1 MGYLGG
7 MTTITDMPAL
17 CPAEVVCPN
26 LACPASGRIGIHSH
40 QERRY
45 ICHACKTTF
54 AATTGSPLFGLKTA
68 QWVVLIVL
76 TLVAYGC
83 PVPAIVAAFG
93 LDERTV
99 ASWLKKAGAHAKA
112 VQEELVCSGQVDLGQ
127 VQGDELY
134 VKQQRGTLWM
144 ALAMS
149 VFSRLWLWGAVA
161 PKRDTAL
168 ITQVVAQVRAAAQR
182 GQPILWAVDG
192 FVAWTSAILA
202 VFRDPQPTGKRG
214 RPPLVVWADLHI
226 VQVVKQYTKRRVSA
240 VKRTLAYGSQHAAE
254 ALVAASQVTGGVF
267 NTAYIERLNAT
278 FRTWLPALTRRSRTP
293 ARDTAQIEAAMFW
306 TGVVYNFCRV
316 HHSLGGSPAM
326 AADLTDHVWSIH
338 ELLMFKTASERVHA
352 VL

>member
-1 MGYLGG
+1 MQ
-7 MTTITDMPAL
+7 TPTDILALNPAQ
-17 CPAEVVCPN
+17 AVCPN
-26 LACPASGRIGIHSH
+26 LACTASGRIGVHSH
-40 QERRY
+40 QERRF
-45 ICHACKTTF
+45 ICHACKQTF
-54 AATTGSPLFGLKTA
+54 AATTGSPLFGLKTP
-68 QWVVLIVL
+68 QWVVLLVL
-76 TLVAYGC
+76 TLLAYGC

-99 ASWLKKAGAHAKA
+99 AAWLKKAGRHAKA
-112 VQEELVCSGQVDLGQ
+112 VQAQVVCSGQVDLGQ

-134 VKQQRGTLWM
+134 VKHQGGTVWM

-161 PKRDTAL
+161 EHRDTGL
-168 ITQVVAQVRAAAQR
+168 ITQVVRQVRAAAKL
-182 GQPILWAVDG
+182 GAPILWAVDG
-192 FVAWTSAILA
+192 FAAWTSAILD

-226 VQVVKQYTKRRVSA
+226 VQVVKQYTKRRVSS
-240 VKRTLAYGSQHAAE
+240 VKRTLAYGCQYAAE
-254 ALVAASQVTGGVF
+254 ALVAATQVSGGVF
-267 NTAYIERLNAT
+267 NTAYIERLNGT

-293 ARDTAQIEAAMFW
+293 ARDIAQIEAAMFW

-316 HHSLGGSPAM
+316 HRSLGGSPAM

-338 ELLMFKTASERVHA
+338 ELLTFKTASERVHD